1 MRTKHESD
9 CDEHGIFSGRW
20 EIDLTLKEHQKVE
33 AGPEFEL
40 VLFGLWGPRAT
51 EMRVLEHRK
60 AAATVRQI
68 SRGIFVALF
77 VSPKPLLHGSYDLIF
92 LLRHV
97 TALIVQLFAQLSNH
111 VRSVMGV
118 DWLEDICACR

>member
-1 MRTKHESD
+1 
-9 CDEHGIFSGRW
+9 
-20 EIDLTLKEHQKVE
+20 
-33 AGPEFEL
+33 
-40 VLFGLWGPRAT
+40 
-51 EMRVLEHRK
+51 MRVLEHRK

-68 SRGIFVALF
+68 SRDIFVAPF

-111 VRSVMGV
+111 VRSVISGAINK
-118 DWLEDICACR
+118 DPC

>member
-1 MRTKHESD
+1 
-9 CDEHGIFSGRW
+9 
-20 EIDLTLKEHQKVE
+20 
-33 AGPEFEL
+33 
-40 VLFGLWGPRAT
+40 
-51 EMRVLEHRK
+51 MRVLEHRK

-92 LLRHV
+92 LLRYV

-111 VRSVMGV
+111 VRSVISGAINKDPAEWELIGWKISALADELQSFARRLQV
-118 DWLEDICACR
+118 CP